1 MTRFAVPAPHRLLA
15 AFVAA
20 IAAAPAVAQP
30 LPTPHLALGADVQ
43 TVFQWSRDACDQYD
57 FPDSPA
63 RVFRSADG
71 ALRVI
76 AAHMSARVM
85 SGPDL
90 ERLRRDCRIAHA
102 GRRNDD
108 PGAFDDRAWILSP
121 YTLDGRTVY
130 ALIHNEF
137 HGNLRPA
144 LCPSRNYQRCW
155 ANAITFAVSRDGGAT
170 FARPP
175 GDAVVMALPYR
186 YEGEIGA
193 RVGYFNPSN
202 IVAHEGFYYALVF
215 TTAYRDQQ
223 AGVCLIRTD
232 RLDDPKSWRGWDG
245 RGFSVRFVDPYRERV
260 EDPRA
265 HVCAPVGR
273 EALQSSVSLVRHVES
288 GLWIATMT
296 ANRPPQRGGR
306 PVSGIY
312 ASVSRDLITW
322 SVPTLVRAMPTF
334 GRFACEDRYSVGY
347 PALVDPQ
354 STTRNFESF
363 GGTGWLYMSRFNLR
377 DCRIGTDR
385 DLVRVAVSLTL
396 Q

>member
-1 MTRFAVPAPHRLLA
+1 MRTTSRTAILA
-15 AFVAA
+15 AAA
-20 IAAAPAVAQP
+20 LAAATLAAAGADAQT
-30 LPTPHLALGADVQ
+30 LPTPVLALGGEMQ

-57 FPDSPA
+57 FPDSPT
-63 RVFRSADG
+63 RVFRGADG
-71 ALRVI
+71 QLRLI

-90 ERLRRDCRIAHA
+90 DRLRRDCRVAYV
-102 GRRNDD
+102 GQRDD
-108 PGAFDDRAWILSP
+108 NPGAFDDRAWILSP
-121 YTLDGRTVY
+121 YTLDGRTVF

-137 HGNLRPA
+137 HGNLRPE
-144 LCPSRNYQRCW
+144 LCPSRSYQRCW

-170 FARPP
+170 FMRPP

-186 YEGEIGA
+186 YEGEVGG

-223 AGVCLIRTD
+223 AGLCLIRTD
-232 RLDDPKSWRGWDG
+232 RLEDPKSWRGWDG

-260 EDPRA
+260 ADPRA

-273 EALQSSVSLVRHVES
+273 GALANSVSLVRHQPS

-296 ANRPPQRGGR
+296 ASRPPPGGGR
-306 PVSGIY
+306 PVAGIY
-312 ASVSRDLITW
+312 ASVSRDLVAW
-322 SVPTLVRAMPTF
+322 SIPTLVRAMPIFQGVTCDD
-334 GRFACEDRYSVGY
+334 RFSVGY
-347 PALVDPQ
+347 PALVDPR
-354 STTRNFESF
+354 SDARNFETF
-363 GGTGWLYMSRFNLR
+363 GGSGWLYMSRFNLR
-377 DCRIGTDR
+377 NCRVETDR
-385 DLVRVAVSLTL
+385 DLVRIAVTVTL